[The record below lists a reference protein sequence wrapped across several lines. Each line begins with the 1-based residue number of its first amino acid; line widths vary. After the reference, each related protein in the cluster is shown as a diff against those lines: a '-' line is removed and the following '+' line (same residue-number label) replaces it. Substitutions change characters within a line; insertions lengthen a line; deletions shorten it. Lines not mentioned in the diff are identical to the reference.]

1 MKISLKVLKK
11 NPKKYAEAGINE
23 NKLIKYTKKLIK
35 EITVGKY
42 LEAGDKYYNMIR
54 IMEVD

>member
-1 MKISLKVLKK
+1 MKK

-54 IMEVD
+54 TIEVD

>member
-54 IMEVD
+54 TIEVD